1 MKKNDEDKF
10 ISDNHIRLTRY
21 RLYHLVW
28 SKPLSQLSEKY
39 SLSYNELKKICIEN
53 KIPIPQNGYWQK
65 LRFGKKVE
73 VVPLPQIDNKDEI
86 ILDRIEGEK
95 KEKIIVPSK
104 LTKPHKY
111 TITTKQYYKK
121 LKAKKK
127 SRRYVE
133 IDSANVLSID
143 VSEKLLSRSFRFMD
157 SLIKALED
165 RGYKVEVDKS
175 TKVIIEN
182 QEYNLRL
189 AEKNKRVKRES
200 NYGIDWHDLAP
211 TGNLVLRA
219 YTYIPLR
226 EWADTKTKKL
236 EDKLG
241 DILLWLEKKAKEDKK
256 QQIASEIWHQQYKIK
271 KKKEEEFN
279 ELRRKEIELFE
290 SLYISAERY
299 QKTLY
304 IRNYIDKLESIE
316 KEKNTIT
323 DEKKKWIEWARDK
336 ADWYDPFI
344 EKEDDLLKGIDR
356 DKL

>member
-1 MKKNDEDKF
+1 M
-10 ISDNHIRLTRY
+10 LLY
-21 RLYHLVW
+21 R
-28 SKPLSQLSEKY
+28 
-39 SLSYNELKKICIEN
+39 
-53 KIPIPQNGYWQK
+53 
-65 LRFGKKVE
+65 
-73 VVPLPQIDNKDEI
+73 
-86 ILDRIEGEK
+86 
-95 KEKIIVPSK
+95 KIIVPSK

-111 TITTKQYYKK
+111 TIATKQYYKK
-121 LKAKKK
+121 LKAEKK
-127 SRRYVE
+127 SRRHVE
-133 IDSANVLSID
+133 IDSTNVLSID

-157 SLIKALED
+157 SLIKTFED

-200 NYGIDWHDLAP
+200 RYGIDWYGLAP
-211 TGNLVLRA
+211 TGSLVLRV

-226 EWADTKTKKL
+226 EWADAKTKKL

-256 QQIASEIWHQQYKIK
+256 QQIANEIWHRQYEIQ
-271 KKKEEEFN
+271 KKKEEEFK
-279 ELRRKEIELFE
+279 ELRRKEIEQFDA
-290 SLYISAERY
+290 LYLSAERY

-344 EKEDDLLKGIDR
+344 EKEDDLLRGIDR